1 MLKSPSNAQ
10 EIRLPRPEQHNS
22 RAQSPATM
30 DALKTSFLP
39 NLSMDPAL
47 VSNTHFCPMCGQQFE
62 NPQQTTEHMHLCHG
76 GLSVV
81 AGVGGGSIL
90 LAPHHVSMADSM
102 KIDYPCHSCDEKFGT
117 EQDLDDH
124 HRLVHQAPAFL
135 ARCPACSFYGI
146 SPAALQGANE
156 YKCIHCG
163 SVCTASAL
171 AASQPGYG
179 PQTPE
184 HMPTMA
190 PHDMN
195 LSNHEL
201 FQRQYQEQVSI
212 LQQHQEQQEQ
222 QHLQQQQEELE
233 QQQQH
238 QEQQQQQQQLHQEQ
252 QQQQQHHQS
261 HHHHQPDDSPHE
273 SVQLKVPPLTVK
285 LNKGLNGTA
294 TVIHPHVI
302 IKEEPLNGDGMEGS
316 PTSVPVYTIQQ
327 NPGAATSVVVSSSHD
342 HSAVLS
348 NQASALTTTVI
359 VGGVPKVRHKCPDCP
374 KTFKTPGTLAMHRKV
389 HTGEA
394 DLTPKERPYT
404 CSYCG
409 KSFTQSNTLKQHTR
423 IHTGEKPFQCTYC
436 EKSFSVKDYLTK
448 HIRTH
453 TGEKPYTCPYCEKRF
468 TQRSALTVHT
478 TKLHP
483 LYERPNGVGSGGIGG
498 GGGVERRGA
507 AGGGGVGNSDMGSNS
522 AGGGIGTSVGNL
534 VAGGGGGGGAGIVT
548 SAGGGDSSS
557 CGGDAEADDGT
568 NDGHILINRNPIRQ
582 VL

>member
-10 EIRLPRPEQHNS
+10 EIRLPRPEQHS

-47 VSNTHFCPMCGQQFE
+47 VSTSHFCPMCGQQFE
-62 NPQQTTEHMHLCHG
+62 GPQQATEHMHLCHG

-90 LAPHHVSMADSM
+90 LAPHHVSASVAESL
-102 KIDYPCHSCDEKFGT
+102 KIDYPCHSCDDKFAT

-124 HRLVHQAPAFL
+124 HRLVHQAPSFL

-146 SPAALQGANE
+146 SAAALQGANE

-171 AASQPGYG
+171 AASQPGYE
-179 PQTPE
+179 PATPE
-184 HMPTMA
+184 NMPSMA
-190 PHDMN
+190 PHDMK
-195 LSNHEL
+195 LPGHDL
-201 FQRQYQEQVSI
+201 IQRQYEEQVSI
-212 LQQHQEQQEQ
+212 LQQHQQEQEHLLQQHHQQQQQEQ
-222 QHLQQQQEELE
+222 EHQLRQQEHQLRQQEQENHLQQQ
-233 QQQQH
+233 H
-238 QEQQQQQQQLHQEQ
+238 QQQQQQ
-252 QQQQQHHQS
+252 S
-261 HHHHQPDDSPHE
+261 HHMDENSTQE

-285 LNKGLNGTA
+285 LNKSVNGTA

-302 IKEEPLNGDGMEGS
+302 IKEEPLNGDCIEGS

-327 NPGAATSVVVSSSHD
+327 TPGAATSVVVSSSHAP
-342 HSAVLS
+342 SAVL
-348 NQASALTTTVI
+348 NHQASTITTTAI
-359 VGGVPKVRHKCPDCP
+359 VGGVAKVRHKCPDCP

-404 CSYCG
+404 CTYCG

-423 IHTGEKPFQCTYC
+423 IHTGEKPFRCGYCGRAFTVKDYLNKHLTTHTGEKPFHCTYC
-436 EKSFSVKDYLTK
+436 EKAFSVKDYLTK

-483 LYERPNGVGSGGIGG
+483 L
-498 GGGVERRGA
+498 
-507 AGGGGVGNSDMGSNS
+507 
-522 AGGGIGTSVGNL
+522 
-534 VAGGGGGGGAGIVT
+534 
-548 SAGGGDSSS
+548 
-557 CGGDAEADDGT
+557 
-568 NDGHILINRNPIRQ
+568 
-582 VL
+582 

>member
-62 NPQQTTEHMHLCHG
+62 SPQQTTEHMHLCHG

-90 LAPHHVSMADSM
+90 LAPHHVSASMSDSM
-102 KIDYPCHSCDEKFGT
+102 KIDYPCHSCDEKFAN

-163 SVCTASAL
+163 SVCTPSAL
-171 AASQPGYG
+171 AASQPGYE

-190 PHDMN
+190 PHDMK

-201 FQRQYQEQVSI
+201 LQRQYQEQVSI

-222 QHLQQQQEELE
+222 Q
-233 QQQQH
+233 
-238 QEQQQQQQQLHQEQ
+238 QQQQQQQHLQ
-252 QQQQQHHQS
+252 QQEHLQQQQQQHQDQQQHHQS
-261 HHHHQPDDSPHE
+261 HHQPQQQPDDNSPHE

-285 LNKGLNGTA
+285 LNKSVNGTA

-302 IKEEPLNGDGMEGS
+302 IKEEPLNGDGMDGGS

-342 HSAVLS
+342 HSAAVLS
-348 NQASALTTTVI
+348 NQASTITTTAI

-436 EKSFSVKDYLTK
+436 EKAFSVKDYLTK

-483 LYERPNGVGSGGIGG
+483 L
-498 GGGVERRGA
+498 
-507 AGGGGVGNSDMGSNS
+507 
-522 AGGGIGTSVGNL
+522 
-534 VAGGGGGGGAGIVT
+534 
-548 SAGGGDSSS
+548 
-557 CGGDAEADDGT
+557 
-568 NDGHILINRNPIRQ
+568 
-582 VL
+582 

>member
-10 EIRLPRPEQHNS
+10 EIRLPRPEQHS

-47 VSNTHFCPMCGQQFE
+47 VSTSHFCPMCGQQFE
-62 NPQQTTEHMHLCHG
+62 GPQQATEHMHLCHG

-90 LAPHHVSMADSM
+90 LAPHHVSASVAESL
-102 KIDYPCHSCDEKFGT
+102 KIDYPCHSCDDKFAT

-124 HRLVHQAPAFL
+124 HRLVHQAPSFL

-146 SPAALQGANE
+146 SAAALQGANE

-171 AASQPGYG
+171 AASQPGYE
-179 PQTPE
+179 PATPE
-184 HMPTMA
+184 NMPSMA
-190 PHDMN
+190 PHDMK
-195 LSNHEL
+195 LPGHDL
-201 FQRQYQEQVSI
+201 IQRQYEEQVSI
-212 LQQHQEQQEQ
+212 LQQHQQEQEHLLQQHHQQQQQEQ
-222 QHLQQQQEELE
+222 EHQLRQQEHQLRQQEQENHLQQQ
-233 QQQQH
+233 H
-238 QEQQQQQQQLHQEQ
+238 QQQQQQ
-252 QQQQQHHQS
+252 S
-261 HHHHQPDDSPHE
+261 HHMDENSTQE

-285 LNKGLNGTA
+285 LNKSVNGTA

-302 IKEEPLNGDGMEGS
+302 IKEEPLNGDCIEGS

-327 NPGAATSVVVSSSHD
+327 TPGAATSVVVSSSHAP
-342 HSAVLS
+342 SAVL
-348 NQASALTTTVI
+348 NHQASTITTTAI
-359 VGGVPKVRHKCPDCP
+359 VGGVAKVRHKCPDCP

-404 CSYCG
+404 CTYCG

-423 IHTGEKPFQCTYC
+423 IHTGEKPFHCTYC
-436 EKSFSVKDYLTK
+436 EKAFSVKDYLTK

-483 LYERPNGVGSGGIGG
+483 L
-498 GGGVERRGA
+498 
-507 AGGGGVGNSDMGSNS
+507 
-522 AGGGIGTSVGNL
+522 
-534 VAGGGGGGGAGIVT
+534 
-548 SAGGGDSSS
+548 
-557 CGGDAEADDGT
+557 
-568 NDGHILINRNPIRQ
+568 
-582 VL
+582 